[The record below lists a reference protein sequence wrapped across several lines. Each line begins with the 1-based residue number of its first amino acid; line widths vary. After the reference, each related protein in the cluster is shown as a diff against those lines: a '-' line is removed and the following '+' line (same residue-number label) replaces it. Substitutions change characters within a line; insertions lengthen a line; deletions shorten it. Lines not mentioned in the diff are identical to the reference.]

1 VELTDTP
8 QGSNQHWLFY
18 GSWVALSLAIFW
30 RPGVMLVRHALAN
43 DNASHILLI
52 PFISAWLIFQK
63 RRQILGRKSC
73 DWGAAAILVAL
84 AVTVYGWT
92 LHSAAQWSL
101 GNSLASYA
109 VALVFFW
116 IAGFA
121 FVFGR
126 EALQTNRFSML
137 FLFLSVPLPDAL
149 LAQAIF
155 LLQKGS
161 AEIAGILFDL
171 TGVPV
176 LRDGFVFH
184 LSRVNIE
191 VASECSGIRS
201 SMALLILAVLVGHFL
216 FRPFWKQVVFVLC
229 GVFVMI
235 LKNGVRIVTLTL
247 LANYVDPG
255 FLYGNLHREGGIVFF
270 LLGLLLL
277 LPVLW
282 LLQRGEKPGGETAEI
297 PATQI

>member
-1 VELTDTP
+1 VELTDTS
-8 QGSNQHWLFY
+8 QGSNQRWLFY
-18 GSWVALSLAIFW
+18 GLWVALSLAIFW
-30 RPGVMLVRHALAN
+30 RPGTMLVRHALAN

-52 PFISAWLIFQK
+52 PFISAWLIFQE

-73 DWGAAAILVAL
+73 DWGAAACLFAVA
-84 AVTVYGWT
+84 ATVYGWT

-121 FVFGR
+121 LIFGR
-126 EALQTNRFSML
+126 AALQTNRFAML
-137 FLFLSVPLPDAL
+137 FLFLSVPLPDTL
-149 LAQAIF
+149 LARTIF

-161 AEIAGILFDL
+161 AEIAGTLFDL

-176 LRDGFVFH
+176 LREGFVFH

-216 FRPFWKQVVFVLC
+216 LRPFWKKVVFVLC

-235 LKNGVRIVTLTL
+235 VKNGVRIVTLTL

-255 FLYGNLHREGGIVFF
+255 FLYGNLHHQGGVVFF

-277 LPVLW
+277 VPVLW
-282 LLQRGEKPGGETAEI
+282 LLQRGEKSQRKTAKI
-297 PATQI
+297 PAAQI

>member
-1 VELTDTP
+1 VKLTDTP
-8 QGSNQHWLFY
+8 QESNQRWLLY

-30 RPGVMLVRHALAN
+30 RPGVMLVHHALAN

-63 RRQILGRKSC
+63 RRQILVRKSC
-73 DWGAAAILVAL
+73 DWGAAAGLFALTVA
-84 AVTVYGWT
+84 VFGWT
-92 LHSAAQWSL
+92 LHSVAQWSP

-121 FVFGR
+121 LVFGR
-126 EALQTNRFSML
+126 EALQTNRFSIL
-137 FLFLSVPLPDAL
+137 FLFLFVPLPDAL
-149 LAQAIF
+149 LAQVVF

-161 AEIAGILFDL
+161 AEITGILFDL

-176 LRDGFVFH
+176 LRDGFIFH

-216 FRPFWKQVVFVLC
+216 LRSFWKQLVFVLS
-229 GVFVMI
+229 GVLVMI
-235 LKNGVRIVTLTL
+235 VKNGVRIVTLTL

-255 FLYGNLHREGGIVFF
+255 FLYGNLHREGGVVFF

-282 LLQRGEKPGGETAEI
+282 LLQRGEKPRRETAEI
-297 PATQI
+297 PASQI

>member
-1 VELTDTP
+1 ML
-8 QGSNQHWLFY
+8 
-18 GSWVALSLAIFW
+18 
-30 RPGVMLVRHALAN
+30 LVRHALAN

-63 RRQILGRKSC
+63 RRQILERKSC
-73 DWGAAAILVAL
+73 DWGVTAGLFAVAA
-84 AVTVYGWT
+84 TVYSWT

-121 FVFGR
+121 LVFGR
-126 EALQTNRFSML
+126 EALQANRFAML

-149 LAQAIF
+149 LARTVF
-155 LLQKGS
+155 FLQKGS
-161 AEIAGILFDL
+161 AEIAGTLFDL

-176 LRDGFVFH
+176 LREGFVFH

-216 FRPFWKQVVFVLC
+216 LRPFWKQLVFVLC

-235 LKNGVRIVTLTL
+235 VKNGVRIVTLTL
-247 LANYVDPG
+247 LANYVNPG
-255 FLYGNLHREGGIVFF
+255 FLYGNLHREGGVVFF

-277 LPVLW
+277 VPVLW
-282 LLQRGEKPGGETAEI
+282 LLQRGEKPRRKTAEI
-297 PATQI
+297 PSA